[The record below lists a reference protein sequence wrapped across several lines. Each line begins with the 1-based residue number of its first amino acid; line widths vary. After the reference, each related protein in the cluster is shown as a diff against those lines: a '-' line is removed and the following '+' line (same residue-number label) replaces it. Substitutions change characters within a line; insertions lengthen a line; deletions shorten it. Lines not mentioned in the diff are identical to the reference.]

1 MCWLSSVYFTKR
13 IHKGYFSFVRESAKA
28 PFAAEPLDGRLGG
41 QPARGPH
48 DAAAWVGA
56 AAAEE
61 EPADRRARAHVLGA
75 RHRPGHVQLRRG
87 SEQL

>member
-1 MCWLSSVYFTKR
+1 MCLSSFVYFTKR
-13 IHKGYFSFVRESAKA
+13 IHKGDFSLVRESAKA
-28 PFAAEPLDGRLGG
+28 PLAAQPLDRRLGR
-41 QPARGPH
+41 QPARGAH
-48 DAAAWVGA
+48 DAAARVGA

-61 EPADRRARAHVLGA
+61 EPADRRAWAHVLGA